1 MDLLENLSAA
11 EKAALRER
19 LLAEQ
24 REEKDAIAKQRE
36 DYKEL
41 VNDTVLEQ
49 VEALQILSKSLLQA
63 KRNVFDSFATVI
75 DLKDDLFKV
84 KTDRRSDTFTS
95 TDGKKTVVIGRR
107 TNEGWDDTVNI
118 GVEKVKAYIKSLAK
132 DENSAALVDTIMG
145 LLAKDRKGNL
155 KTSKV
160 LELEKLAT
168 RSKNDDFL
176 DGIKIIKE
184 AYRPQPSCLFVE
196 VKLKNEEGKEISLP
210 LSMSSIE

>member
-1 MDLLENLSAA
+1 MDLSKFTAA
-11 EKAALRER
+11 ERAALREQ
-19 LLAEQ
+19 LLADEQ
-24 REEKDAIAKQRE
+24 AEKDAIVKQRD
-36 DYKEL
+36 DYKGL
-41 VNDTVLEQ
+41 VNETVIEQ
-49 VEALQILSKSLLQA
+49 VAELQKLSQQMMQA

-95 TDGKKTVVIGRR
+95 TDGKKTVTIGRR
-107 TNEGWDDTVNI
+107 TTEGWDDTVNV
-118 GVEKVKAYIKSLAK
+118 GVDKVKAYIKSLAK